1 MQIKIL
7 YLVTAVLWI
16 STGSVLYA
24 QKQTLTLTEALEMA
38 KYGNKSLQLQVLEEM
53 NAREM
58 SRETKSNLMPSISAN
73 LGYSYYFDR
82 QVIFLP
88 GSFAGTTNPVEDVA
102 VGGKNTYNG
111 VVSLQQ
117 PILALGAHQLNKA
130 SKINEILEREKTA
143 NLKSQVA
150 LLVSTRYLN
159 MLMMNRQLDLLEQ
172 SLERNHKALQDA
184 RSLYAQGRS
193 LKTDTLRSYIAVANI
208 NSSVSYLKNNM
219 EVSGM
224 ELKRLIGWQESGV
237 MELTDQLEQ
246 GIDTNSSDFYQMEE
260 ALGLAEENRKDL
272 SIQKL
277 SIDLQQ
283 KKVSV
288 AQAALWPQLSLI
300 GQYQLQAQADDLKMG
315 QYAWPNT
322 SFLGLQLSIPIF
334 SGNRSHAQISQAKIR
349 SYQEEIRL
357 RDLTDGIKTE
367 LATNIS
373 KRKEAVTQLDIQEMT
388 VKSAELNHHMID
400 ERFKNGLSSRLELT
414 DAELALTQAKIN
426 YLHAIYNLRM
436 LQVQWQQALGLLSL

>member
-7 YLVTAVLWI
+7 YIVTAVLWI
-16 STGSVLYA
+16 NTGSVLYA
-24 QKQTLTLTEALEMA
+24 QKKTLTLTEALEMA
-38 KYGNKSLQLQVLEEM
+38 KQGNKSLQIQFLEEIHSQ
-53 NAREM
+53 EM
-58 SRETKSNLMPSISAN
+58 SRETKSNLMPSVSAN
-73 LGYSYYFDR
+73 LGYSHYFDR

-88 GSFAGTTNPVEDVA
+88 GSFVGTTNPVEDVA
-102 VGGKNTYNG
+102 VGGRNAYNG
-111 VVSLQQ
+111 VISLQQ

-130 SKINEILEREKTA
+130 SKINEVLEREKTA
-143 NLKSQVA
+143 DLKSRVA
-150 LLVSTRYLN
+150 LQVSTRYLN

-172 SLERNHKALQDA
+172 SLERNHKALRDA
-184 RSLYAQGRS
+184 RSLYVQGRS
-193 LKTDTLRSYIAVANI
+193 LKTDTLRSYIAVENI
-208 NSSVSYLKNNM
+208 KSSVSYLKNSI

-224 ELKRLIGWQESGV
+224 ELKRLIGWQESEI
-237 MELTDQLEQ
+237 MELTDQLEE
-246 GIDTNSSDFYQMEE
+246 GIDRNSSDFYQLDE
-260 ALGLAEENRKDL
+260 ALALAEENRKDL

-277 SIDLQQ
+277 SMDLQQ
-283 KKVSV
+283 KRVK
-288 AQAALWPQLSLI
+288 AAKAFLWPMLFLI
-300 GQYQLQAQADDLKMG
+300 GQYQLQAQADDLKMDY
-315 QYAWPNT
+315 YAWPNT